1 MIGMKQYFSERKRQE
16 RISRAIGAGMSLG
29 ITVCAFLAC
38 SFTGLKYIWPPPQEN
53 TFVIDFSEEI
63 DEMEVLRR
71 RGTQPRAEEVDLTN
85 PIELVQ
91 RSESP
96 YQSPSKQNLT
106 AEATPDAH
114 GDVEVPAPKE
124 PEINQNAL
132 FPGMSKKDTTLT
144 SPHSATEASEGFKAG
159 QPTGNTDKG
168 RTEGKANAHLQGRNV
183 LGTLPR
189 PAYGVQE
196 SGTVVVTIWVDNY
209 GNVVKAQAGAD
220 GTTVTNTEL
229 WNAARNAA
237 LKTHFN
243 QSVDAP
249 AMQQGTITYIFKLT
263 K

>member
-1 MIGMKQYFSERKRQE
+1 MRQYREHDEHKARLTGV
-16 RISRAIGAGMSLG
+16 IMTVVLH
-29 ITVCAFLAC
+29 VCAITLV
-38 SFTGLKYIWPPPQEN
+38 SFSGLKYIWPPPQEN
-53 TFVIDFSEEI
+53 TFVVDFTEEI

-71 RGTQPRAEEVDLTN
+71 RGTEPRSEEVDLTN

-96 YQSPSKQNLT
+96 IQSTTRQNLT
-106 AEATPDAH
+106 AEAVPDAH
-114 GDVEVPAPKE
+114 GDVEVPSPKE
-124 PEINQNAL
+124 PEINTNAL

-144 SPHSATEASEGFKAG
+144 APHSATEASEGFKAG

-183 LGTLPR
+183 LGTLPH
-189 PAYGVQE
+189 PNYGVQE
-196 SGTVVVTIWVDNY
+196 SGIVVVAIWVDNY
-209 GNVVKAQAGAD
+209 GNVVKAQPGAD
-220 GTTVTNTEL
+220 GTTVTSKEL

-237 LKTHFN
+237 MKTHFN

-263 K
+263 R